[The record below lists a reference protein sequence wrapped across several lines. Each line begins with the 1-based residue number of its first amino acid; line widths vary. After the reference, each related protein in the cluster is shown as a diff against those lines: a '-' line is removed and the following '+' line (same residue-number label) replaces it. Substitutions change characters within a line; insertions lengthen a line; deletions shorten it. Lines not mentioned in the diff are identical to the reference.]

1 MSAEHLNTTQP
12 PAPESDQSV
21 PAPVKG
27 RRKAAIIAVLAA
39 LALVGAG
46 LTAAFTTRTAPA
58 DNVITFGSVAIKTIQ
73 QERQADGSLKDV
85 PADYEVEATSGLASR
100 IVTFQNAGA
109 SDLYL
114 RARPVMRAVSGTG
127 EDRGGASDV
136 TEFHMDA
143 TGSWAQKDGDGW
155 YYYVGGEKN
164 GRLAAA
170 TDGSGA
176 GETTTESLMDGIEF
190 VGDFYSAVGPGGKF
204 VFTVEVQAVQADNN
218 GGSALEAT
226 GWPAE
231 GTQE

>member
-1 MSAEHLNTTQP
+1 MSADHLNTTQLSV
-12 PAPESDQSV
+12 PESDQSV
-21 PAPVKG
+21 PAPAKG
-27 RRKAAIIAVLAA
+27 RRKAAIIAVLAV

-58 DNVITFGSVAIKTIQ
+58 DNVITFGSVSVRTIQ
-73 QERQADGSLKDV
+73 QEAQADGSLKNV

-114 RARPVMRAVSGTG
+114 RARPLMRAESGTG
-127 EDRGGASDV
+127 EDRGDASDV
-136 TEFHMDA
+136 TEFRMNNSGA
-143 TGSWAQKDGDGW
+143 WAQKDGDGW

-176 GETTTESLMDGIEF
+176 GETTAEPLMDGVEF
-190 VGDFYSAVGPGGKF
+190 VGDFYNVVGPGGKF

-218 GGSALEAT
+218 GSSALEAT

-231 GTQE
+231 GAQD

>member
-1 MSAEHLNTTQP
+1 MEAEHLNTQP
-12 PAPESDQSV
+12 PA

-100 IVTFQNAGA
+100 IVSFQNAGA

-127 EDRGGASDV
+127 EDRGDASNV
-136 TEFHMDA
+136 TEFRMDV
-143 TGSWAQKDGDGW
+143 TGVWQEGSDGW
-155 YYYVGGEKN
+155 WYYLGGEKN

-176 GETTTESLMDGIEF
+176 GETTAEPLMDGVEF
-190 VGDFYSAVGPGGKF
+190 VGDFYNVVGPDGKF

-218 GGSALEAT
+218 GSSALEAR

-231 GTQE
+231 GAQE